1 MPRTAAP
8 TTNVIV
14 CDRNEVLTEIAITE
28 LTITRP
34 PDRRSLCT
42 RRPSPLVADQAA
54 YCDATRALVRGAP
67 ERRTCVT
74 HCIVIVK
81 GSPLIFAKW
90 VNRTLVKRGAGM
102 P

>member
-1 MPRTAAP
+1 M
-8 TTNVIV
+8 

-34 PDRRSLCT
+34 PDREIALHE
-42 RRPSPLVADQAA
+42 RPSPLVADQTA
-54 YCDATRALVRGAP
+54 YCDATERSSE
-67 ERRTCVT
+67 ERRAA
-74 HCIVIVK
+74 HMRDPLHRDRE